1 MLDDPDD
8 LSILQGVI
16 GLARAFKRD
25 VIAEGMET
33 SAHGARLLELG
44 CELAQ
49 GYGIARPMPAIDV
62 PHWVG
67 NWRPDPAWNPALAR
81 QSAEQASND
90 WLI

>member
-1 MLDDPDD
+1 
-8 LSILQGVI
+8 
-16 GLARAFKRD
+16 
-25 VIAEGMET
+25 
-33 SAHGARLLELG
+33 
-44 CELAQ
+44 
-49 GYGIARPMPAIDV
+49 MPAIDV